1 MDEGGDAVG
10 ISEELGAQ
18 SLGSLFAV
26 VIERR
31 KSFLLDS
38 DLVVPVEIQGQK

>member
-1 MDEGGDAVG
+1 MDEGGHAVG

-18 SLGSLFAV
+18 CLGSLFAV

-31 KSFLLDS
+31 KSFFVRFGS
-38 DLVVPVEIQGQK
+38 CCSC